1 MTLPVAQNVSVW
13 SGFNCMSALAVN
25 SLHSCFWNKES
36 EAEII
41 IVMTCIHQITC
52 DEGVVNGQEVLTG
65 SFPTLFTLVHTYSSE
80 QRRKKRLV
88 QCNESVSRY
97 IWKRKT
103 NLGLKSTEVI
113 VPKVGQWLNMLKK
126 WSLALYI
133 CIFSHKMLSNF
144 SHTSLKTTPLFVFL
158 IVLFLDY

>member
-1 MTLPVAQNVSVW
+1 MCLFGQGLIAWVLWLSIVCIHAFGIRKVKLKSSLWWHAFIRSLVTKVW
-13 SGFNCMSALAVN
+13 S
-25 SLHSCFWNKES
+25 
-36 EAEII
+36 
-41 IVMTCIHQITC
+41 
-52 DEGVVNGQEVLTG
+52 NGQEVLTG

-144 SHTSLKTTPLFVFL
+144 SHTSLKTTSLFGFL